1 MSQHQPRPVLAAG
14 VVGPDLLSEAYGRPE
29 MIRSDKRTG
38 VHRCG
43 RAGLAGGSGNRRGVH
58 RFSRPA
64 SELPRRT
71 VQRHDAC
78 GAPRRSLVLAS
89 TRGSGPGA
97 SPGAEER
104 WPEVL
109 LLGEMIGATEQAQSL
124 VAKMDLEALE
134 GDRLRRDAS
143 LWNFTVIG
151 EASTQLDDHFQRRF
165 SS

>member
-1 MSQHQPRPVLAAG
+1 MSANA
-14 VVGPDLLSEAYGRPE
+14 VVG
-29 MIRSDKRTG
+29 
-38 VHRCG
+38 
-43 RAGLAGGSGNRRGVH
+43 AGLS
-58 RFSRPA
+58 SR
-64 SELPRRT
+64 T
-71 VQRHDAC
+71 QRA
-78 GAPRRSLVLAS
+78 AQ
-89 TRGSGPGA
+89 GPGA
-97 SPGAEER
+97 SPSADER